1 MILGINPK
9 VDYAFKKLFG
19 SPAQKG
25 LLIHLL
31 NSVLVGRLPAASLDA
46 LLPVRAD

>member
-19 SPAQKG
+19 SPSHKG

>member
-19 SPAQKG
+19 SPSHKG
-25 LLIHLL
+25 LLIHLR
-31 NSVLVGRLPAASLDA
+31 NSVRVGRLPAASLTA
-46 LLPVRAD
+46 LLPGRAG